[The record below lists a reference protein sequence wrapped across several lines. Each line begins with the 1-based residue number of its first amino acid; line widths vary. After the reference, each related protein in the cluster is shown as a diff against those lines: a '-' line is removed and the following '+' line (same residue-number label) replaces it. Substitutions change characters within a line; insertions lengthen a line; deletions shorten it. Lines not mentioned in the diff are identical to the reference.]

1 MDSSVNT
8 IKKENDYYRAQ
19 FLDSHRSH
27 LKGDHSMTFIV
38 KEGTDLLKF
47 AKAAKAVW
55 ESLGD
60 YPSSFTGFIR
70 IPGGNA
76 FATFKYEGALA
87 FSTDSGS
94 PIKQ

>member
-1 MDSSVNT
+1 
-8 IKKENDYYRAQ
+8 
-19 FLDSHRSH
+19 
-27 LKGDHSMTFIV
+27 MTFIV

-60 YPSSFTGFIR
+60 YPSSFTGFVR
-70 IPGGNA
+70 IPG
-76 FATFKYEGALA
+76 ATLSPHLNMKAHSLFLLN
-87 FSTDSGS
+87 SGS